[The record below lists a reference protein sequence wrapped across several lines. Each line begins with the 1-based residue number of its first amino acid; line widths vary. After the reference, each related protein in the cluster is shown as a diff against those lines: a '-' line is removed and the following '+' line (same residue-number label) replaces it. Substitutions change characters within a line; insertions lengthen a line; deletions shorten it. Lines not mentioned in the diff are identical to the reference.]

1 MAVQIVILIV
11 AVGFR
16 LKWLKRL
23 YRRVLKDLY
32 RIDRTGEVI

>member
-16 LKWLKRL
+16 LKRLRRL
-23 YRRVLKDLY
+23 YRRVLKDLE
-32 RIDRTGEVI
+32 RIGRTREVI